1 MPRIVLT
8 GGPCGG
14 KTTLM
19 QELRAADAGAERWL
33 LTPEIAPVLF
43 YAGLDPRPERFEP
56 AVAQLQMAMED
67 ACARAARPAQV
78 MLCHRGSL
86 DPLAYWR
93 RAGSGDES
101 RFFELTG
108 SSRDDHLRRYDG
120 VLHMQTTAIGAAWDY
135 RSWPEGPRIETP
147 EEAARI
153 DELCL
158 AVWGG
163 HPRRVVAPAQPDW
176 PGKASVAR
184 DALHGLLDQIRAA
197 SRSGDGT
204 GTPGSG

>member
-1 MPRIVLT
+1 MQRIVLT

-19 QELRAADAGAERWL
+19 REMRAADSGCERWL
-33 LTPEIAPVLF
+33 VTPEIAPFLF
-43 YAGLDPRPERFEP
+43 SAGLDPSPERFEP
-56 AVAQLQMAMED
+56 AVARVQMALED
-67 ACARAARPAQV
+67 ACAAAARPGQI

-93 RAGSGDES
+93 RAGGGDE
-101 RFFELTG
+101 RLFFELTG
-108 SSRDDHLRRYDG
+108 STRDDHLRRYDG

-135 RSWPEGPRIETP
+135 RAWPDGPRLETP

-158 AVWGG
+158 GAWSG
-163 HPRRVVAPAQPDW
+163 HPHRVVAQAQPDW
-176 PGKASVAR
+176 PGKSQIAR
-184 DALHGLLDQIRAA
+184 DALLELIG
-197 SRSGDGT
+197 
-204 GTPGSG
+204 